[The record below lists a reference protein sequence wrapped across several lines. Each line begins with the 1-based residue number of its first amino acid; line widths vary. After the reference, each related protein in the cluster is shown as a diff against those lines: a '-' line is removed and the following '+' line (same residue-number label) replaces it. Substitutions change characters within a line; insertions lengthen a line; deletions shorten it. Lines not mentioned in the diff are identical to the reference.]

1 MAAAVVGGAF
11 LSATLQVLFDR
22 LASREFVNFFRA
34 QKLDDKLLRKLKSTL
49 RGLNVL
55 LDDAEDKQITNA
67 AVKDWVDELKVA
79 VYHAD
84 DLLDEIATEALRCKS
99 EAKYHSGSDQV
110 PSPTLIS
117 SSSSFDADIV
127 SKIEEI
133 IDRLEYFAKEKDV
146 LGLREVAGQK
156 LYHRLPTTSLV
167 DDSGVC
173 GRDNDKEDVI
183 KLLLSD
189 EANGGNQKIDVIAIV
204 GMGGVGKTTLAQ
216 FLYNDGRVDDQVTR
230 TILEEVIPQGSDTM
244 DLSKKDLNQ
253 LQVKLK
259 ECLSGKKFL
268 IVLDDVWNENYDDW
282 DSLRNPFGYGEHGS
296 RVIVTTRNESVSSIM
311 QTVPIHRLQQLSDE
325 DCWKLFAKHAF
336 EKGDCG
342 AHPNLERIGKEIV
355 KKCKGLPLATK
366 TLAGLLRSKR
376 DVEDWNNILKSGIWD
391 LPKGKSNIL
400 PALKLSYYYLPSHL
414 KRCFAYCSIFPKDYE
429 FEMERLVLMWMAEGF
444 VEQPRSNKT
453 REEVG
458 YECFYE
464 LQSRSFFQRS
474 NVKKYCFVMHD
485 LVNDLAQA
493 VSGDFC
499 YMLED
504 NNTHHI
510 SERVHHFSCVRGRFD
525 GFEKYKLIN
534 DAKFLRTFLALNPAG
549 YSYWR
554 LGNHSWLSK
563 KVLDDILPKL
573 TSLRILS
580 LPRYKIMELPHSIGN
595 LLHLRYLDLSY
606 TEIKQLPES
615 VCTMY
620 NLETLLLYNCNQL
633 TTLPEMP
640 MQMSQLKGLQLLTAF
655 VVGKSKGLGIEELK
669 EFRHLQRR
677 LSISSLQNVTNG
689 MGAMEAKLEEKMY
702 LEELVLEWSSSTN
715 DSQNERDVLDKLK
728 PHTNLKR
735 LEIKNF
741 GGTRFPDWLGDE
753 SFCNIVHLS
762 LDNCKYCFSLPPFG
776 QLPSLK
782 DLKISRMQGIT
793 KVGHEFYGDS
803 SLSKPFQSLETLR
816 FEEMLEWVDWY
827 ILESGEFSKLKVL
840 EVIKCPELIG
850 GLPKH
855 IPSCVRLVIQ
865 ECSKLT
871 SELVLKGCD
880 GVELG
885 CRGLSSL
892 TELEISDMPNLKELT
907 PELCTLTNLK
917 VFTVWN
923 CPSLLSFPDTGLP
936 PMLTQLLIENCKV
949 LVFPKS
955 EDMENCCR
963 SLETLTLICCDALKP
978 MWLGFFP
985 KLRSLEIL
993 YCTNFNSITDLNM
1006 LGLQNLTSLESLF
1019 LGGFFNLISVP
1030 RGGLPGLNLTHFRI
1044 SQCKKLKSLPE
1055 GMHTLF
1061 PSLQSL
1067 SLWGCPEIESFPEGG
1082 LPSSLHSLEIPGCSK
1097 LIARRREWDLQ
1108 RLPSLR
1114 HFRLAYE
1121 DGVESFPEEGL
1132 LPSTLM
1138 SLSIENLPNLKS
1150 LNNRGL
1156 QLLGSLKYMKIV
1168 RCPQLQSLVEEGLPT
1183 SLVMLEFFG
1192 CPMLKPRYLK
1202 GEGQDWHKIACVPV
1216 IHMDGEVIFDQLTL
1230 RPAMDSPPDPL
1241 DLELDAAIGDHV
1253 ERGNHSGM
1261 SKMLMIFYHDVEVN
1275 VFFGYVYSKEV
1286 LVTALEGSTSIVQM
1300 ILYVSQEPAFSDI
1313 SAKVVQSEHVSA
1325 ICSLVASIQRSAGL
1339 WQLQEVL
1346 SCYKWLEYLETDFV
1360 FGSSSIGS
1368 VTPQYLAA
1376 FSAAFGK
1383 TSVQF
1388 SESKESDPDWGCW
1401 SASQEIRNPSVR
1413 IIFPTIERVK
1423 NASCG
1428 ILASKY
1434 LVCFSQK
1441 TWQRLRNVGMLHDAI
1456 LYPNDRVNHPVRVK
1470 VAGKCFHAAAWGR
1483 PISISL
1489 RTKAVGAVK
1498 TNSVLGS
1505 RLHLC
1510 NYELGIVF
1518 IVPPSDANS
1527 SPNHKSPN
1535 LDDIILPFVMPALKY
1550 RPSDTPATKQAMR
1563 EALAEHERE
1572 ISMEAVA
1579 FEELMEEEE
1588 DIADEE
1594 EEVLEATDYVAK
1606 EREDE
1611 KAYADI
1617 LWSQS

>member
-216 FLYNDGRVDDQVTR
+216 FLYNDGRVDDHFDI

-355 KKCKGLPLATK
+355 K
-366 TLAGLLRSKR
+366 
-376 DVEDWNNILKSGIWD
+376 NGIWD
-391 LPKGKSNIL
+391 LPKEKSNIL
-400 PALKLSYYYLPSHL
+400 PALKLSYHYLPSHL

-429 FEMERLVLMWMAEGF
+429 FETERLVLMWMAEGF

-453 REEVG
+453 REDVG

-474 NVKKYCFVMHD
+474 NAKKNCFVMHD
-485 LVNDLAQA
+485 LVNDLAQT

-499 YMLED
+499 YILED

-510 SERVHHFSCVRGRFD
+510 SERVHHFSCVRGKFD

-534 DAKFLRTFLALNPAG
+534 DAKFLRTFLTLNP

-554 LGNHSWLSK
+554 LDNPWLSK
-563 KVLDDILPKL
+563 K
-573 TSLRILS
+573 
-580 LPRYKIMELPHSIGN
+580 
-595 LLHLRYLDLSY
+595 
-606 TEIKQLPES
+606 
-615 VCTMY
+615 
-620 NLETLLLYNCNQL
+620 
-633 TTLPEMP
+633 EMP
-640 MQMSQLKGLQLLTAF
+640 MQMSQLKGLQILTAF

-669 EFRHLQRR
+669 EFHHLQRR

-689 MGAMEAKLEEKMY
+689 MSAMEAKLEEKMY
-702 LEELVLEWSSSTN
+702 LEELVLKWSSSTN
-715 DSQNERDVLDKLK
+715 DSLNERDVLDKLK
-728 PHTNLKR
+728 PHTNLKC

-741 GGTRFPDWLGDE
+741 GGTRFPNWLGDE
-753 SFCNIVHLS
+753 SFCNMVRLS
-762 LDNCKYCFSLPPFG
+762 LDNCEYCFSLPPFG

-793 KVGHEFYGDS
+793 TVGHEFYGDS

-827 ILESGEFSKLKVL
+827 ILESGEFSKLK
-840 EVIKCPELIG
+840 EL
-850 GLPKH
+850 
-855 IPSCVRLVIQ
+855 Q
-865 ECSKLT
+865 NW
-871 SELVLKGCD
+871 
-880 GVELG
+880 GV
-885 CRGLSSL
+885 
-892 TELEISDMPNLKELT
+892 KELT

-917 VFTVWN
+917 EFTVWN
-923 CPSLLSFPDTGLP
+923 CPSLLLFPDTGLP
-936 PMLTQLLIENCKV
+936 PMLTCLSIFNCKV
-949 LVFPKS
+949 LPSLPPMLTCLPKLVFPRSK
-955 EDMENCCR
+955 DMENCYK
-963 SLETLTLICCDALKP
+963 SLETLYLSFCFGLKP

-985 KLRSLEIL
+985 KLRSLEIEF
-993 YCTNFNSITDLNM
+993 CTNFKSITDLNM
-1006 LGLQNLTSLESLF
+1006 IGLQNLTSLESLS
-1019 LGGFFNLISVP
+1019 LNGFPNLISFP
-1030 RGGLPGLNLTHFRI
+1030 RGGLPGLNLTHFTI
-1044 SQCKKLKSLPE
+1044 WHCAKLKSLPE

-1067 SLWGCPEIESFPEGG
+1067 VLSGCPEIESFPEGG
-1082 LPSSLHSLEIPGCSK
+1082 LPSSLHSLKIRNCSK
-1097 LIARRREWDLQ
+1097 LTARRREWDLQ

-1114 HFRLAYE
+1114 HFRLVGG

-1132 LPSTLM
+1132 LPATLM
-1138 SLSIENLPNLKS
+1138 SLRIDYLPNLKS

-1156 QLLGSLKYMKIV
+1156 QLLGSLKYIKILG
-1168 RCPQLQSLVEEGLPT
+1168 CPQLQSLVEEGLPT
-1183 SLVMLEFFG
+1183 SLFMLELIG

-1202 GEGQDWHKIACVPV
+1202 GEGQDWHKIAFVPV
-1216 IHMDGEVIFDQLTL
+1216 IHMDGEVIFEQLTL
-1230 RPAMDSPPDPL
+1230 RPAMDSEPDTLIWPWEIIEEYCVQL
-1241 DLELDAAIGDHV
+1241 GFLPRNVAKWVAHLSD
-1253 ERGNHSGM
+1253 SGLFRF
-1261 SKMLMIFYHDVEVN
+1261 S
-1275 VFFGYVYSKEV
+1275 GYVYSNEV
-1286 LVTALEGSTSIVQM
+1286 LVIAIEGSTSIVQM
-1300 ILYVSQEPAFSDI
+1300 ILYVSQGPAFSDI
-1313 SAKVVQSEHVSA
+1313 SKVVQSEHVSA
-1325 ICSLVASIQRSAGL
+1325 ICSLVASIQRSTGL

-1346 SCYKWLEYLETDFV
+1346 SCYKWPEYLETDFV

-1368 VTPQYLAA
+1368 VTPQFLAA
-1376 FSAAFGK
+1376 FSVAFGK

-1388 SESKESDPDWGCW
+1388 SESEAFDPDWGCW
-1401 SASQEIRNPSVR
+1401 SPI
-1413 IIFPTIERVK
+1413 
-1423 NASCG
+1423 
-1428 ILASKY
+1428 
-1434 LVCFSQK
+1434 K

-1456 LYPNDRVNHPVRVK
+1456 PYPNDRVNHPMHVK
-1470 VAGKCFHAAAWGR
+1470 M
-1483 PISISL
+1483 
-1489 RTKAVGAVK
+1489 TKAVGAVK

-1505 RLHLC
+1505 RHHVC

-1527 SPNHKSPN
+1527 SPNHKSPS
-1535 LDDIILPFVMPALKY
+1535 LDDVIFPFVVPALKY
-1550 RPSDTPATKQAMR
+1550 RPSGTPSTKKAMR
-1563 EALAEHERE
+1563 EALAEHKKE
-1572 ISMEAVA
+1572 ISMEVVA
-1579 FEELMEEEE
+1579 FEELTEEEE
-1588 DIADEE
+1588 EITDEA
-1594 EEVLEATDYVAK
+1594 EEVLEAIDYVARQA
-1606 EREDE
+1606 ER
-1611 KAYADI
+1611 
-1617 LWSQS
+1617 

>member
-22 LASREFVNFFRA
+22 LASREFLNFFRA
-34 QKLDDKLLRKLKSTL
+34 QKLDDKLLRMLKSTL

-55 LDDAEDKQITNA
+55 LDDAEDKQITNT

-84 DLLDEIATEALRCKS
+84 DLLDEITTEALRCKS
-99 EAKYHSGSDQV
+99 EAKYHSGSEQV

-133 IDRLEYFAKEKDV
+133 IASLEYFAKEKDV

-156 LYHRLPTTSLV
+156 WCHRLPTTSLV
-167 DDSGVC
+167 DESGVC

-189 EANGGNQKIDVIAIV
+189 EASSGNQKIDVIAIV

-216 FLYNDGRVDDQVTR
+216 FLYNDGRVDDHFDMKAWVCVSEEFDVVRVTR
-230 TILEEVIPQGSDTM
+230 TILEAVIPKRSDTT

-259 ECLSGKKFL
+259 ESLSGKKFL
-268 IVLDDVWNENYDDW
+268 IVLDDVWNENYDSW
-282 DSLRNPFGYGEHGS
+282 DSLRSPFGCGGHGS

-336 EKGDCG
+336 EKGYCG

-355 KKCKGLPLATK
+355 KKCKGLPLAAK

-391 LPKGKSNIL
+391 LPKEKSNIL
-400 PALKLSYYYLPSHL
+400 PALKLSYHYLPSHL

-429 FEMERLVLMWMAEGF
+429 FQMEILVLMWMAEGF

-474 NVKKYCFVMHD
+474 NAKKDCFVMHD

-499 YMLED
+499 YLLG
-504 NNTHHI
+504 NNTHHM
-510 SERVHHFSCVRGRFD
+510 SER
-525 GFEKYKLIN
+525 
-534 DAKFLRTFLALNPAG
+534 
-549 YSYWR
+549 
-554 LGNHSWLSK
+554 
-563 KVLDDILPKL
+563 
-573 TSLRILS
+573 
-580 LPRYKIMELPHSIGN
+580 
-595 LLHLRYLDLSY
+595 
-606 TEIKQLPES
+606 
-615 VCTMY
+615 
-620 NLETLLLYNCNQL
+620 
-633 TTLPEMP
+633 EMP
-640 MQMSQLKGLQLLTAF
+640 MQMSQLKGLQHLTKF

-669 EFRHLQRR
+669 EFCHLQGP
-677 LSISSLQNVTNG
+677 LFISGLQNVTNG
-689 MGAMEAKLEEKMY
+689 MGAMEAKLEEKMHLTY
-702 LEELVLEWSSSTN
+702 LMLEWSSSTN

-728 PHTNLKR
+728 PHTNLNM

-741 GGTRFPDWLGDE
+741 GGTRFPDWLGDKSYYLGLFVIHKRE
-753 SFCNIVHLS
+753 SYSSVVDSEEFEPEAVVESRVAHQKDNSVVKMGLEEAHKGWGI
-762 LDNCKYCFSLPPFG
+762 LDFS
-776 QLPSLK
+776 
-782 DLKISRMQGIT
+782 
-793 KVGHEFYGDS
+793 
-803 SLSKPFQSLETLR
+803 
-816 FEEMLEWVDWY
+816 EMLEWVDWY
-827 ILESGEFSKLKVL
+827 ILESGEFSKLKEL
-840 EVIKCPELIG
+840 EVIKCPKLIG

-855 IPSCVRLVIQ
+855 IPSSVRLEIQ
-865 ECSKLT
+865 ECSRLMAQLSNICGAGT
-871 SELVLKGCD
+871 IELVLEGCD

-892 TELEISDMPNLKELT
+892 TKLEISDMPNLKELT

-917 VFTVWN
+917 EFRVWN

-936 PMLTQLLIENCKV
+936 PMLTSLSIWKCEV
-949 LVFPKS
+949 LVFPGS
-955 EDMENCCR
+955 EDMENCYR
-963 SLETLTLICCDALKP
+963 SLETLSLSCCDALKP

-985 KLRSLEIL
+985 KLRSLQIHL
-993 YCTNFNSITDLNM
+993 CTNFSSLTDLDM
-1006 LGLQNLTSLESLF
+1006 LGLQNLTCLESLI
-1019 LGGFFNLISVP
+1019 LNGFSN
-1030 RGGLPGLNLTHFRI
+1030 
-1044 SQCKKLKSLPE
+1044 LKSLPE

-1067 SLWGCPEIESFPEGG
+1067 QLMGCPEIESFPGGG
-1082 LPSSLHSLEIPGCSK
+1082 LPSSLHSLEIEDCSK
-1097 LIARRREWDLQ
+1097 LTARRREWDLQ

-1114 HFRLAYE
+1114 RFRLAGEHVRNWGQSFPE

-1138 SLSIENLPNLKS
+1138 SLCIENLPNLKS

-1168 RCPQLQSLVEEGLPT
+1168 RCPQIQSLVEEGLPN
-1183 SLVMLEFFG
+1183 SLFMLEFFG

-1216 IHMDGEVIFDQLTL
+1216 IHVDGEVIFEQLTL
-1230 RPAMDSPPDPL
+1230 RPAMDSQPYTDTL
-1241 DLELDAAIGDHV
+1241 IDAAIGDHV
-1253 ERGNHSGM
+1253 ATGDRSGM

-1275 VFFGYVYSKEV
+1275 VVQLGFLPRNVAKWVAPLSDSG
-1286 LVTALEGSTSIVQM
+1286 LEGSSNIVQR
-1300 ILYVSQEPAFSDI
+1300 ILYVSQGPAFSDI
-1313 SAKVVQSEHVSA
+1313 SKVVQSEHVSS
-1325 ICSLVASIQRSAGL
+1325 ICSLVASIQRSTGL
-1339 WQLQEVL
+1339 WRLQEGFKLLQMARIFWKLILFSV
-1346 SCYKWLEYLETDFV
+1346 
-1360 FGSSSIGS
+1360 SSFSIGS
-1368 VTPQYLAA
+1368 VTAQNLAA
-1376 FSAAFGK
+1376 FLAASGK
-1383 TSVQF
+1383 TSIQF
-1388 SESKESDPDWGCW
+1388 SKSEESDPD
-1401 SASQEIRNPSVR
+1401 
-1413 IIFPTIERVK
+1413 
-1423 NASCG
+1423 
-1428 ILASKY
+1428 
-1434 LVCFSQK
+1434 K

-1456 LYPNDRVNHPVRVK
+1456 PYPNDRVNHPVHVKWFSGYVYPKEVLVTALEGSISIEPSFSDISKVVQSEHISSICSLVASPLATSRGRYNWPEYLETDFVFSKLVTTQFLAAFSVASGKTSMQFSKSEESDPDKTWQTLRNLGMLHDAIPYPNDRVNHSTHVK
-1470 VAGKCFHAAAWGR
+1470 VARRHFSTATWGR
-1483 PISISL
+1483 PTSNSL
-1489 RTKAVGAVK
+1489 RTKAVGALK

-1505 RLHLC
+1505 RLHAC

-1527 SPNHKSPN
+1527 SPNHKSTS
-1535 LDDIILPFVMPALKY
+1535 LDDIILTFVVPAPKY
-1550 RPSDTPATKQAMR
+1550 RPNDTPTTKQAMR
-1563 EALAEHERE
+1563 EALVECERE

-1579 FEELMEEEE
+1579 
-1588 DIADEE
+1588 
-1594 EEVLEATDYVAK
+1594 
-1606 EREDE
+1606 
-1611 KAYADI
+1611 
-1617 LWSQS
+1617 SG

>member
-1 MAAAVVGGAF
+1 MAAALVGGAF

-55 LDDAEDKQITNA
+55 LDDAEDKQITNL
-67 AVKDWVDELKVA
+67 AVKDWMDELKVA

-110 PSPTLIS
+110 RSPTLIS

-133 IDRLEYFAKEKDV
+133 IDRLECFPKEKDV

-156 LYHRLPTTSLV
+156 LYHGLPTTSLV
-167 DDSGVC
+167 DESGVF

-189 EANGGNQKIDVIAIV
+189 EASGGNQKIDVIAIV

-216 FLYNDGRVDDQVTR
+216 FLYNDGRVDDHFDMKAWVCVSDEFDVVRVTR
-230 TILEEVIPQGSDTM
+230 TILKAVIPQGSDTM
-244 DLSKKDLNQ
+244 DLSKKDLNE

-268 IVLDDVWNENYDDW
+268 MVLDDVWNENYVNW
-282 DSLRNPFGYGEHGS
+282 DSLRSPFEYGGHGS

-336 EKGDCG
+336 EKRDCG
-342 AHPNLERIGKEIV
+342 AHPNLERIGKEVV
-355 KKCKGLPLATK
+355 KKCKGLPLAAK

-391 LPKGKSNIL
+391 LPKQKSNIL
-400 PALKLSYYYLPSHL
+400 PALKLSYHYLPSHL
-414 KRCFAYCSIFPKDYE
+414 KRCFAYCSIFPKDHE

-444 VEQPRSNKT
+444 VEQPRSKKT

-458 YECFYE
+458 YECFNE

-474 NVKKYCFVMHD
+474 NANKYCFVMHD

-493 VSGDFC
+493 VSRDFC
-499 YMLED
+499 YMLGD
-504 NNTHHI
+504 NTHHI
-510 SERVHHFSCVRGRFD
+510 SERVHHFSCVRGKFD

-534 DAKFLRTFLALNPAG
+534 DAKFLRTFLTLG
-549 YSYWR
+549 YSY
-554 LGNHSWLSK
+554 SWLSK

-573 TSLRILS
+573 TCLRLLS
-580 LPRYKIMELPHSIGN
+580 LSRYKIMELPHSIGN

-606 TEIKQLPES
+606 TKIKQLPES

-620 NLETLLLYNCNQL
+620 NLETLLLYNCRQL
-633 TTLPEMP
+633 ITLPVNLQKLIQLRHLDLTGTNLQEMP
-640 MQMSQLKGLQLLTAF
+640 MQMSQLKDLQLLTAF

-669 EFRHLQRR
+669 EFHHLQRR

-741 GGTRFPDWLGDE
+741 GGTRFPDWLGDK
-753 SFCNIVHLS
+753 SFCNIVHMS
-762 LDNCKYCFSLPPFG
+762 LDNCEYCFSLPPFG

-782 DLKISRMQGIT
+782 DLEISRMQGIT

-803 SLSKPFQSLETLR
+803 SLRKPFQSLETLI

-827 ILESGEFSKLKVL
+827 ILESGEFSKLKEL
-840 EVIKCPELIG
+840 HVIKCPKLIG

-855 IPSCVRLVIQ
+855 IPSCVRLEIQ
-865 ECSKLT
+865 KCSRLMAQLSNSCGAGT
-871 SELVLKGCD
+871 SELVLNRCD

-892 TELEISDMPNLKELT
+892 TKLKISGMPNLKELT

-917 VFTVWN
+917 EFRIDS

-936 PMLTQLLIENCKV
+936 PMLTHLSICHCKV
-949 LVFPKS
+949 LHSLLPRS
-955 EDMENCCR
+955 EDMENCYK
-963 SLETLTLICCDALKP
+963 SLETLSLSRCDALKP

-985 KLRSLEIL
+985 KLRSLGIRF
-993 YCTNFNSITDLNM
+993 CTNFNSITDLNM
-1006 LGLQNLTSLESLF
+1006 LGLQNLASLESLF
-1019 LGGFFNLISVP
+1019 LSGFSNLISFP
-1030 RGGLPGLNLTHFRI
+1030 QGGLPGLKLTNFRI
-1044 SQCKKLKSLPE
+1044 RQCKKLESLPE
-1055 GMHTLF
+1055 GMHALF

-1067 SLWGCPEIESFPEGG
+1067 ELVGCREIKSFPEGG
-1082 LPSSLHSLEIPGCSK
+1082 LPSSLRSLEIQNCSK
-1097 LIARRREWDLQ
+1097 LTVRRREWDLQ

-1114 HFRLAYE
+1114 HFRLVGG

-1132 LPSTLM
+1132 LPATLM
-1138 SLSIENLPNLKS
+1138 SLRIDYLPNLKS

-1156 QLLGSLKYMKIV
+1156 QLLGSLKYIKILG
-1168 RCPQLQSLVEEGLPT
+1168 CPQLQSLVEEGLPT
-1183 SLVMLEFFG
+1183 SLFMLEFFG

-1230 RPAMDSPPDPL
+1230 RPAMDSQP
-1241 DLELDAAIGDHV
+1241 GT
-1253 ERGNHSGM
+1253 
-1261 SKMLMIFYHDVEVN
+1261 LMCR
-1275 VFFGYVYSKEV
+1275 
-1286 LVTALEGSTSIVQM
+1286 
-1300 ILYVSQEPAFSDI
+1300 
-1313 SAKVVQSEHVSA
+1313 SE
-1325 ICSLVASIQRSAGL
+1325 I
-1339 WQLQEVL
+1339 
-1346 SCYKWLEYLETDFV
+1346 
-1360 FGSSSIGS
+1360 
-1368 VTPQYLAA
+1368 
-1376 FSAAFGK
+1376 
-1383 TSVQF
+1383 
-1388 SESKESDPDWGCW
+1388 
-1401 SASQEIRNPSVR
+1401 IRECVR
-1413 IIFPTIERVK
+1413 
-1423 NASCG
+1423 C
-1428 ILASKY
+1428 
-1434 LVCFSQK
+1434 
-1441 TWQRLRNVGMLHDAI
+1441 
-1456 LYPNDRVNHPVRVK
+1456 
-1470 VAGKCFHAAAWGR
+1470 
-1483 PISISL
+1483 
-1489 RTKAVGAVK
+1489 
-1498 TNSVLGS
+1498 
-1505 RLHLC
+1505 
-1510 NYELGIVF
+1510 
-1518 IVPPSDANS
+1518 
-1527 SPNHKSPN
+1527 
-1535 LDDIILPFVMPALKY
+1535 
-1550 RPSDTPATKQAMR
+1550 
-1563 EALAEHERE
+1563 
-1572 ISMEAVA
+1572 
-1579 FEELMEEEE
+1579 
-1588 DIADEE
+1588 
-1594 EEVLEATDYVAK
+1594 
-1606 EREDE
+1606 
-1611 KAYADI
+1611 
-1617 LWSQS
+1617 

>member
-34 QKLDDKLLRKLKSTL
+34 QKLDDKILRKLKSTL

-55 LDDAEDKQITNA
+55 LDDAEDKQITNP

-167 DDSGVC
+167 DESGVC

-189 EANGGNQKIDVIAIV
+189 EVSGGNQKIDVIAIV

-216 FLYNDGRVDDQVTR
+216 FLYNDGRVDDHFDMKAWVCVSDEFDVVRVTR
-230 TILEEVIPQGSDTM
+230 TILEAVIPQGSDTM

-268 IVLDDVWNENYDDW
+268 IVLDDVWNENYDNW
-282 DSLRNPFGYGEHGS
+282 DSLRSPFGYGGHGS

-311 QTVPIHRLQQLSDE
+311 QTVPIHHLQQLSDE

-355 KKCKGLPLATK
+355 KKCKGLPLAAK

-376 DVEDWNNILKSGIWD
+376 DVEDWNNILKSRIWD
-391 LPKGKSNIL
+391 LPKEKSNIL
-400 PALKLSYYYLPSHL
+400 PALKLSYHYLPSHL
-414 KRCFAYCSIFPKDYE
+414 KRCFAYCSIFPKDFE
-429 FEMERLVLMWMAEGF
+429 FQMERLVLMWMAEGF

-458 YECFYE
+458 YEYFYE

-474 NVKKYCFVMHD
+474 NAKKYCFVMHD

-499 YMLED
+499 YMLGD
-504 NNTHHI
+504 NTHHI
-510 SERVHHFSCVRGRFD
+510 SERLHHFSCVRGKFD

-534 DAKFLRTFLALNPAG
+534 VAKFLRTFLTLDPAK
-549 YSYWR
+549 YS
-554 LGNHSWLSK
+554 NMWLSK
-563 KVLDDILPKL
+563 KVLDNILPKL
-573 TSLRILS
+573 TCLRVLS
-580 LPRYKIMELPHSIGN
+580 LPCYKIMELPHSIGN

-606 TEIKQLPES
+606 TDIKQLPES

-620 NLETLLLYNCNQL
+620 NLETLLLNYCRQL
-633 TTLPEMP
+633 TTLPVNIQQLIQLRHLDITGTNLQEMP

-669 EFRHLQRR
+669 EFRHLRRR

-689 MGAMEAKLEEKMY
+689 MGAMEARLEEKMY
-702 LEELVLEWSSSTN
+702 LEELVLKWSSSTN

-741 GGTRFPDWLGDE
+741 GGTRFPDWLGDK

-762 LDNCKYCFSLPPFG
+762 LDNCEYCFSLPPFG
-776 QLPSLK
+776 QLPSLI
-782 DLKISRMQGIT
+782 DLEISRMQGIT

-816 FEEMLEWVDWY
+816 FKEMLEWVDWY
-827 ILESGEFSKLKVL
+827 ILESGEFSKLKEL
-840 EVIKCPELIG
+840 QVIKCPKLIG

-855 IPSCVRLVIQ
+855 IPSCVRLEIR
-865 ECSKLT
+865 ECSRLMAQLSNSCGAGT
-871 SELVLKGCD
+871 SELVLNRCD

-892 TELEISDMPNLKELT
+892 TKLEISNMPNLKELT

-917 VFTVWN
+917 EFTVWN
-923 CPSLLSFPDTGLP
+923 CPSLLLFPDTGLP
-936 PMLTQLLIENCKV
+936 PMLTCLSIFNCKV
-949 LVFPKS
+949 LPSLPPMLTCLPKLVFPRSK
-955 EDMENCCR
+955 DMENCYK
-963 SLETLTLICCDALKP
+963 SLETLYLSFCFGLKP

-985 KLRSLEIL
+985 KLRSLEIEF
-993 YCTNFNSITDLNM
+993 CTNFKSITDLNM
-1006 LGLQNLTSLESLF
+1006 IGLQNLTSLESLS
-1019 LGGFFNLISVP
+1019 LNGFPNLISFP
-1030 RGGLPGLNLTHFRI
+1030 RGGLPGLNLTHFTI
-1044 SQCKKLKSLPE
+1044 WHCAKLKSLPE

-1067 SLWGCPEIESFPEGG
+1067 VLSGCPEIESFPEGG
-1082 LPSSLHSLEIPGCSK
+1082 LPSSLHSLKIRNCSK
-1097 LIARRREWDLQ
+1097 LTARRREWDLQ

-1114 HFRLAYE
+1114 HFTLAGQRRGESFPE

-1138 SLSIENLPNLKS
+1138 SLRIENLPNLKS

-1156 QLLGSLKYMKIV
+1156 QLLGSLKHMKILG
-1168 RCPQLQSLVEEGLPT
+1168 CAQLQSLVEEGLPT
-1183 SLVMLEFFG
+1183 SLFMLELIG

-1216 IHMDGEVIFDQLTL
+1216 IHMDGEVIFEQLTL
-1230 RPAMDSPPDPL
+1230 Q
-1241 DLELDAAIGDHV
+1241 
-1253 ERGNHSGM
+1253 ERILN
-1261 SKMLMIFYHDVEVN
+1261 
-1275 VFFGYVYSKEV
+1275 
-1286 LVTALEGSTSIVQM
+1286 LV
-1300 ILYVSQEPAFSDI
+1300 
-1313 SAKVVQSEHVSA
+1313 H
-1325 ICSLVASIQRSAGL
+1325 
-1339 WQLQEVL
+1339 
-1346 SCYKWLEYLETDFV
+1346 
-1360 FGSSSIGS
+1360 
-1368 VTPQYLAA
+1368 
-1376 FSAAFGK
+1376 
-1383 TSVQF
+1383 
-1388 SESKESDPDWGCW
+1388 
-1401 SASQEIRNPSVR
+1401 
-1413 IIFPTIERVK
+1413 
-1423 NASCG
+1423 
-1428 ILASKY
+1428 
-1434 LVCFSQK
+1434 
-1441 TWQRLRNVGMLHDAI
+1441 
-1456 LYPNDRVNHPVRVK
+1456 
-1470 VAGKCFHAAAWGR
+1470 
-1483 PISISL
+1483 
-1489 RTKAVGAVK
+1489 
-1498 TNSVLGS
+1498 
-1505 RLHLC
+1505 
-1510 NYELGIVF
+1510 
-1518 IVPPSDANS
+1518 
-1527 SPNHKSPN
+1527 
-1535 LDDIILPFVMPALKY
+1535 
-1550 RPSDTPATKQAMR
+1550 
-1563 EALAEHERE
+1563 
-1572 ISMEAVA
+1572 
-1579 FEELMEEEE
+1579 
-1588 DIADEE
+1588 
-1594 EEVLEATDYVAK
+1594 
-1606 EREDE
+1606 
-1611 KAYADI
+1611 
-1617 LWSQS
+1617 